1 MAVEVKIYQS
11 NRKGAT
17 NGKFYG
23 RAAHRDTVDVKA
35 LAATM
40 QNNCTVKYSDIVAV
54 LAELSEVMR
63 LELLRSN
70 RVKLDGIGTFKVG
83 VSTKPADSAKEFSM
97 SDNVVGTHILF
108 LPESTT
114 DASGN
119 RVRALLAGL
128 KVREASAYESL
139 KAKEKAEEKQ
149 AADNGQADDNGQ
161 AVGGE

>member
-11 NRKGAT
+11 NRKGET
-17 NGKFYG
+17 QGKFYG

-63 LELLRSN
+63 IELLRSN

-83 VSTKPADSAKEFSM
+83 IHTKPANSAKEFSM
-97 SDNVVGTHILF
+97 NDNVLGTHILF

-119 RVRALLAGL
+119 RVKALLSGV

-139 KAKEKAEEKQ
+139 KAKEKAQEKQ
-149 AADNGQADDNGQ
+149 NAEA
-161 AVGGE
+161 GE